1 MRVTGNKPG
10 QGPYGTQSVRTRTVD
25 GTGASAPSPRSVDD
39 APSVL
44 GIPEAEFTPRV
55 RDAIMKLMGEVD
67 GLRRELVHARQRL
80 EEIESVADQDAM
92 LPVLNRRAFV
102 REMSRVV
109 SFVERYSLP
118 ASVVYLDLDNFK
130 DINDTHGHA
139 AGDAALHHVCEVL
152 RKNVRESDVI
162 GRLGGDEFG
171 VILAKADQA
180 QANTK
185 AESLS
190 RILQSIPCLHEGKSL
205 SLSCSF
211 GAYMFQRGENAADA
225 IAKADRAMYER
236 KRGRK
241 AAAR

>member
-1 MRVTGNKPG
+1 MRVSGNRPT
-10 QGPYGTQSVRTRTVD
+10 QGPYGAQPVRSRTASD
-25 GTGASAPSPRSVDD
+25 STSSASASRSVED
-39 APSVL
+39 ASAVL

-67 GLRRELVHARQRL
+67 GLRRELAHARQRL
-80 EEIESVADQDAM
+80 EEMESVADQDVM

-118 ASVVYLDLDNFK
+118 ASVIYLDLDNFK
-130 DINDTHGHA
+130 EINDTHGHA
-139 AGDAALHHVCEVL
+139 AGDVALHHVCEVL
-152 RKNVRESDVI
+152 RKNVRESDLI

-180 QANTK
+180 QANAK

-190 RILQSIPCLHEGKSL
+190 RILQAKPCMHEGKTL
-205 SLSCSF
+205 TLSCSF